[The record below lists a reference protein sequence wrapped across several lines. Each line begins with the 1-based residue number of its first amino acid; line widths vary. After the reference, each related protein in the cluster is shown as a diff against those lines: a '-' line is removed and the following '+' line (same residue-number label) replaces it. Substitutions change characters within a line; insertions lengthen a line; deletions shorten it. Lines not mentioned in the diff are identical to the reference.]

1 MFKWFGGK
9 QAEAPSSE
17 WKQAA
22 KDIETTFENKIVGL
36 QNAASVLKTEI
47 NTAQHNMELLLEVTT
62 RATKDERTAIATSSL
77 QTLNKMEMFLK
88 KVVNSTYPLY
98 K

>member
-22 KDIETTFENKIVGL
+22 KDVETAFENKIVGI
-36 QNAASVLKTEI
+36 QNAANVLKTEI
-47 NTAQHNMELLLEVTT
+47 NTAQHNMELLLEITT

-77 QTLNKMEMFLK
+77 QTLKTVDMFLN
-88 KVVNSTYPLY
+88 KVINSYRPLY